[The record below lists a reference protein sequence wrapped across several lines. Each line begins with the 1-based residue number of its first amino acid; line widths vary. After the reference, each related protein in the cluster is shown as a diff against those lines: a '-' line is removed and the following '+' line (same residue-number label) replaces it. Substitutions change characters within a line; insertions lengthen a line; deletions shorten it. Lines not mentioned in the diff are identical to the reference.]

1 MCETGKAVTKGSVL
15 ERLIARAQA
24 DEDVLAVMLFG
35 SAARGEATSAS
46 DLDICL
52 VLQLPAA
59 ERKTEKRLEYLGE
72 FDLDIHVFQALPLPI
87 RRRVL
92 KEGRILLS
100 KDEDALYDLALRT
113 AKEFDDF
120 RHIYE
125 AYLEA
130 IADGGS

>member
-1 MCETGKAVTKGSVL
+1 MTKGSVL

-35 SAARGEATSAS
+35 SAARGEATPAS
-46 DLDICL
+46 DVDLCL
-52 VLQLPAA
+52 VLQPPAA
-59 ERKTEKRLEYLGE
+59 ERKAEKRLEYLGE
-72 FDLDIHVFQALPLPI
+72 FDLDVQVFQALPLPI

-92 KEGRILLS
+92 KEGRVLLS

-130 IADGGS
+130 VLDAGS

>member
-1 MCETGKAVTKGSVL
+1 MTKGSVL

-24 DEDVLAVMLFG
+24 DEAVLAVMLFG
-35 SAARGEATSAS
+35 SEARGEATAAS
-46 DLDICL
+46 DVDVCL
-52 VLQLPAA
+52 VLQPRAA
-59 ERKTEKRLEYLGE
+59 EQRAEKRLEYLGE
-72 FDLDIHVFQALPLPI
+72 FDLDLHVFQALPLPI

-92 KEGRILLS
+92 KEGRVLLS
-100 KDEDALYDLALRT
+100 KDEDGLYALALRT

>member
-1 MCETGKAVTKGSVL
+1 VTKGSVL

-24 DEDVLAVMLFG
+24 DEDVLAVMLYG
-35 SAARGEATSAS
+35 SEARGEATAAS
-46 DLDICL
+46 DVDVCL
-52 VLQLPAA
+52 VLQPRAA
-59 ERKTEKRLEYLGE
+59 EQRAEKRLEYLGE
-72 FDLDIHVFQALPLPI
+72 FDLDLHVFQALPLPI

>member
-1 MCETGKAVTKGSVL
+1 VTKGSVL

-24 DEDVLAVMLFG
+24 DEAVLAVMLFG
-35 SAARGEATSAS
+35 SEARGEATSAS
-46 DLDICL
+46 DVDICL
-52 VLQLPAA
+52 VLQPRAA
-59 ERKTEKRLEYLGE
+59 ERKAEKRLEYLGE
-72 FDLDIHVFQALPLPI
+72 FDLDLHVFQALPLPI

-92 KEGRILLS
+92 KEGRILLT

-113 AKEFDDF
+113 AKAFDDF

-130 IADGGS
+130 IANGGS

>member
-1 MCETGKAVTKGSVL
+1 MTKESVL

-24 DEDVLAVMLFG
+24 DEAVLAVMLFG
-35 SAARGEATSAS
+35 SEARGEATAAS
-46 DLDICL
+46 DVDVCL
-52 VLQLPAA
+52 VLQPRAA
-59 ERKTEKRLEYLGE
+59 EQRAEKRLEYLGE
-72 FDLDIHVFQALPLPI
+72 FDLDLHVFQALPLPI

-120 RHIYE
+120 RHIYQ

-130 IADGGS
+130 VLDAGS

>member
-1 MCETGKAVTKGSVL
+1 MSTPTTL
-15 ERLIARAQA
+15 ERLLARA
-24 DEDVLAVMLFG
+24 EDDPAILAVLLFG
-35 SAARGEATSAS
+35 SRARAEAS
-46 DLDICL
+46 DASDVDVCL
-52 VLQLPAA
+52 VMHP
-59 ERKTEKRLEYLGE
+59 EVRTGPSEIRLAYLAD

-92 KEGRILLS
+92 KEGRVLLS